1 MTWRKFLST
10 VLIGGFLF
18 GLPAVNF
25 NFDTPLTK
33 NICAAVSRSE
43 VRNKQREF
51 ESARRNLEQARNR
64 YDNATRYKRITR
76 SELRNLRES
85 LDKAIRRYEDAK
97 RNYERALRAYDR
109 GY

>member
-1 MTWRKFLST
+1 MTLRKFLST
-10 VLIGGFLF
+10 ILIGGFLF
-18 GLPAVNF
+18 GLPALNL

-33 NICAAVSRSE
+33 NICAAISRSE

-51 ESARRNLEQARNR
+51 ESARKNLQTARNR
-64 YDNATRYKRITR
+64 YENATRYNRISR
-76 SELRNLRES
+76 SELRNLRER
-85 LDKAIRRYEDAK
+85 LDKAIRRYENAK